1 MQNIVLLT
9 AAGHGS
15 RLGGDVA
22 KQWHKING
30 ISITEYTLRVFLQA
44 KDISKIVVLYNKENL
59 SDAKKL
65 LLIDPRVSIMEGG
78 ATAQKTREI
87 GLKTIDDTEA
97 NVIIHDAVRPL
108 VSVELIEKVLKSIDD
123 YDAVVPILKN
133 RDTLFNIKENRQL
146 YSYDI
151 VQTQTPQVFKYSSI
165 MEAFKRGEEDNI
177 FDSFY
182 SPFELLHHY
191 GYKINFI
198 DGELLNFKIT
208 YVEDID
214 ICSKILKN
222 KNAP

>member
-22 KQWHKING
+22 KQWHKIDN
-30 ISITEYTLRVFLQA
+30 ISITEYTLRKFLQVE
-44 KDISKIVVLYNKENL
+44 DISRIIVLYNRENYLKAKELL
-59 SDAKKL
+59 S
-65 LLIDPRVSIMEGG
+65 IDSRVSIIEGG
-78 ATAQKTREI
+78 TTAQKTREI
-87 GLKTIDDTEA
+87 GLKTIDNAKT

-108 VSVELIEKVLKSIDD
+108 VSVELIEKVLKSIDG

-133 RDTLFNIKENRQL
+133 RDTLFNIEKKEQI
-146 YSYDI
+146 YSYNI

-208 YVEDID
+208 YAEDID
-214 ICSKILKN
+214 ISSKILK
-222 KNAP
+222 K

>member
-15 RLGGDVA
+15 RFGGGVA
-22 KQWHKING
+22 KQWHKIG
-30 ISITEYTLRVFLQA
+30 SISITEYTLRLFLRA
-44 KDISKIVVLYNKENL
+44 KDISKIVVLYNKENF
-59 SDAKKL
+59 SDAKEL
-65 LLIDPRVSIMEGG
+65 LSIDSRVSIVEGG

-87 GLKTIDDTEA
+87 GLKTIDSTEA

-108 VSVELIEKVLKSIDD
+108 VSVESIEKVIKSLDG

-133 RDTLFNIKENRQL
+133 RDTLFNIKENRQM

-165 MEAFKRGEEDNI
+165 MEAFKRGKEDNI

-191 GYKINFI
+191 GYRINFI
-198 DGELLNFKIT
+198 EGELLNFKIT
-208 YVEDID
+208 YAEDID
-214 ICSKILKN
+214 TCSKILK
-222 KNAP
+222 K

>member
-1 MQNIVLLT
+1 M
-9 AAGHGS
+9 
-15 RLGGDVA
+15 
-22 KQWHKING
+22 
-30 ISITEYTLRVFLQA
+30 
-44 KDISKIVVLYNKENL
+44 
-59 SDAKKL
+59 
-65 LLIDPRVSIMEGG
+65 
-78 ATAQKTREI
+78 
-87 GLKTIDDTEA
+87 
-97 NVIIHDAVRPL
+97 
-108 VSVELIEKVLKSIDD
+108 KSIRGFRISLNF
-123 YDAVVPILKN
+123 YVFRN
-133 RDTLFNIKENRQL
+133 

-151 VQTQTPQVFKYSSI
+151 VQTQTPQVFKYSSV